1 MTFSYSKKV
10 QFTRFFTIEAPR
22 LRRYARALCG
32 SMELADDLLQD
43 CFERAWKNVHRWQP
57 ENNGRAWLFTIIHN
71 SFITNLHRYEREV
84 PLELRDDD
92 LIDGDT
98 SNNFILIYDMEKALR
113 TLPAEQREVLLLAG
127 LEQMAYEE
135 IAKTLEIP
143 LGTVMSRLSRA
154 REKLRTIL
162 AVKPKLSVVASN
174 E

>member
-1 MTFSYSKKV
+1 MTFTYNKKAK
-10 QFTRFFTIEAPR
+10 FTKFFHNEAPR

-57 ENNGRAWLFTIIHN
+57 ENNGRAWLFTILHN
-71 SFITNLHRYEREV
+71 VFITNLNRYEREV

-92 LIDGDT
+92 LFDEDT
-98 SNNFILIYDMEKALR
+98 NNNLILIYDMEKALR
-113 TLPAEQREVLLLAG
+113 SLTPEQREVLLLAG

-135 IAKTLEIP
+135 IAATLGIP

-154 REKLRTIL
+154 REKLRSIME
-162 AVKPKLSVVASN
+162 VKPKLSVVSTT
-174 E
+174 